1 MKKGFLINKISLA
14 EPIDFAASELKKYL
28 RMMMPEGGDVKIAY
42 APDASEGFRLG
53 LMQDFGL
60 DVSDVEN
67 TELDDILYIDCDTRG
82 GIIAGSNP
90 RSVLLAV
97 YEYLKK
103 NGCRWLYPGLDGE
116 FIPNQDIAPVKLR
129 HVPPMRYRGF
139 AAEGAPYREAERDFL
154 DFLPKVGM
162 NTYMI
167 EFRLPRSY
175 YEKYYTHERN
185 TSHRTPE
192 PISDAYVMQMKRCN
206 EAEIAKRGLQFH
218 DIGHGWTVDPFGI
231 DSKYAWDKIDE
242 SLVPKDMVE
251 YLAEIDG
258 KRGLFEGR
266 PINTQFCMSNPKA
279 RGLFADFVAEYA
291 EAHSNIDFLHV
302 WLADNVNN
310 HCECEECQK
319 KRPSDYYMLL
329 MNDVDRALA
338 RKNLST
344 RIVFIAYLDTIFPPT
359 EDKVENPKRFS
370 LLLAP
375 ISRGYIQTR
384 PTENVTYEVPTYVR
398 NHIKGTGIFGNV
410 IECYKEWKKS
420 FSGDAISFE
429 YHFWINQYY
438 DMSGLQI
445 AKRIYEDVA
454 YYREIGLKG
463 LIENGSIRGFFPNGL
478 AFYTYAA
485 AMYDG
490 RLSFDAIVED
500 YYSHIYGKD
509 FPEFLAYL
517 EKMNEIFPYALLSVK
532 TAEGGMKKTLDTSA
546 ADVARLDGLGDLLA
560 IGKKLVQSHYN
571 SDVRVQ
577 TVSARLLERHIVYV
591 EKFTGAIREKLLG
604 NDEIALQSFQEFM
617 KDFGAYEAFMQPYYD
632 QVMTFSALSMLF
644 KVKSNPYIT

>member
-1 MKKGFLINKISLA
+1 MYYINKISLA

-28 RMMMPEGGDVKIAY
+28 RMMMPEGGDVKITY
-42 APDASEGFRLG
+42 APDAKAGFRLG

-67 TELDDILYIDCDTRG
+67 PELDDIIYIDCDEKG
-82 GIIAGSNP
+82 GIIAGDNP

-103 NGCRWLYPGLDGE
+103 NGCRWLYPGVDGE
-116 FIPNQDIAPVKLR
+116 MIPNKVIEPVKLR

-139 AAEGAPYREAERDFL
+139 AAEGAPYRDAERDFL

-175 YEKYYTHERN
+175 YEKYYTHYCN
-185 TSHRTPE
+185 TKNRSPE
-192 PISDAYVMQMKRCN
+192 PISDEYVMQMKRCN
-206 EAEIAKRGLQFH
+206 ETEIAKRGLQFH

-242 SLVPKDMVE
+242 SLVPKDMVQ

-266 PINTQFCMSNPKA
+266 PINTQFCMSNPEA
-279 RGLFADFVAEYA
+279 RRLFASFVADYA
-291 EAHSNIDFLHV
+291 EAHSNIDFMHV

-310 HCECEECQK
+310 HCECEECK
-319 KRPSDYYMLL
+319 KKLPSDYYMLL
-329 MNDVDRALA
+329 MNDVDKALA
-338 RKNLST
+338 AKNLDT
-344 RIVFIAYLDTIFPPT
+344 RIVFIAYLDTIFPPQV
-359 EDKVENPKRFS
+359 DKVENPERFT

-375 ISRGYIQTR
+375 ISRGYVQTR
-384 PTENVTYEVPTYVR
+384 PTENVKYEVPVYER

-420 FSGDAISFE
+420 FAGDAISFE

-438 DMSGLQI
+438 DLSGLQI
-445 AKRIYEDVA
+445 AKRVYEDIA
-454 YYREIGLKG
+454 YYQEIGLKG

-478 AFYTYAA
+478 LFYTYAMR
-485 AMYDG
+485 MYNDQ
-490 RLSFDAIVED
+490 LSFDTIVED

-509 FPEFLAYL
+509 FSEFRAYF
-517 EKMNEIFPYALLSVK
+517 EKMNEIFPYALLSLK
-532 TAEGGMKKTLDTSA
+532 TAEGGQKKVLEASA
-546 ADVARLDGLGDLLA
+546 VEIARFDGVSDLLA
-560 IGKKLVQSHYN
+560 IGRKLVQSHYN
-571 SDVRVQ
+571 SDQRVQ
-577 TVSARLLERHIVYV
+577 TVSIRMLERHLDYV
-591 EKFTGAIREKLLG
+591 EQFAAMIKEKFLK
-604 NDEIALQSFQEFM
+604 NDELAMKLFKEFM
-617 KDFGAYEAFMQPYYD
+617 EKFGAKEIFMQPYYD
-632 QVMTFSALSMLF
+632 QALTYAALSMLLR
-644 KVKSNPYIT
+644 VKSALYIA

>member
-1 MKKGFLINKISLA
+1 
-14 EPIDFAASELKKYL
+14 
-28 RMMMPEGGDVKIAY
+28 MMPTLADIEITHQPNDKT
-42 APDASEGFRLG
+42 GFCLG

-60 DVSDVEN
+60 DVSDANDTV
-67 TELDDILYIDCDTRG
+67 LDDIIYIDADANG
-82 GIIAGSNP
+82 GIIAGDNP
-90 RSVLLAV
+90 RAVLLAV

-103 NGCRWLYPGLDGE
+103 NGCRWLYPDVDGE
-116 FIPNQDIAPVKLR
+116 FIPNKAIEPVKLR

-175 YEKYYTHERN
+175 YEKYYIHEHN
-185 TSHRTPE
+185 TKHRTPE
-192 PISDAYVMQMKRCN
+192 PISDEYVMQMKRCN
-206 EAEIAKRGLQFH
+206 ETEIAKRGLQFH

-242 SLVPKDMVE
+242 SLVPKDMVQ

-266 PINTQFCMSNPKA
+266 PINTQFCMSNPEA
-279 RGLFADFVAEYA
+279 RRLFANFVAAYA

-310 HCECEECQK
+310 HCECEECK
-319 KRPSDYYMLL
+319 KKLPSDYYMLL
-329 MNDVDRALA
+329 MNDVDKALA
-338 RKNLST
+338 AKNLAT
-344 RIVFIAYLDTIFPPT
+344 RIVFIAYLDTIFPPQV
-359 EDKVENPKRFS
+359 DKVENPKRFS

-384 PTENVTYEVPTYVR
+384 PTENVKYEVPAYVR

-420 FSGDAISFE
+420 FAGDAISFE

-438 DMSGLQI
+438 DLGGLQI

-454 YYREIGLKG
+454 YYQEIGLKG

-485 AMYDG
+485 RMYNVQ
-490 RLSFDAIVED
+490 LSFNAIAED

-509 FPEFLAYL
+509 FREFLVYF
-517 EKMNEIFPYALLSVK
+517 EKLGQIFPYAVLSPK
-532 TAEGGMKKTLDTSA
+532 TAEGGMKKILDFTSE
-546 ADVARLDGLGDLLA
+546 DVARLEGVGELLA
-560 IGKKLVQSHYN
+560 IGRRLVQSHYN
-571 SDVRVQ
+571 SENRAQ
-577 TVSARLLERHIVYV
+577 TVSVRMLERHLDYV
-591 EKFTGAIREKLLG
+591 EQFTAAIKEKFLG
-604 NDEIALQSFQEFM
+604 NDELALRRFYEFVE
-617 KDFGAYEAFMQPYYD
+617 KFGAREIFMQPYYD
-632 QVMTFSALSMLF
+632 QVMTHSALSMLF

>member
-1 MKKGFLINKISLA
+1 MA

-28 RMMMPEGGDVKIAY
+28 RMMMPEGGDVRIAY
-42 APDASEGFRLG
+42 APDARDGFRLG

-67 TELDDILYIDCDTRG
+67 TELDDIIYIDCDARG
-82 GIIAGSNP
+82 GIIAGDNP

-97 YEYLKK
+97 YEYLKR
-103 NGCRWLYPGLDGE
+103 NGCRWLYPGVDGE
-116 FIPNQDIAPVKLR
+116 MIPNKVIEPVKLR

-175 YEKYYTHERN
+175 YEKYYIHEHN
-185 TSHRTPE
+185 TNSRTPE
-192 PISDAYVMQMKRCN
+192 PISDEYVLQMKRSN
-206 EAEIAKRGLQFH
+206 ETEIAKRGLQFH

-242 SLVPKDMVE
+242 SLVPKDMVQ
-251 YLAEIDG
+251 YLAEIGG

-266 PINTQFCMSNPKA
+266 PINTQFCMSNPDA
-279 RGLFADFVAEYA
+279 RRLFADFVAKYA
-291 EAHSNIDFLHV
+291 EAHPNIDFLHV
-302 WLADNVNN
+302 WLADNINN
-310 HCECEECQK
+310 HCECEACRK
-319 KRPSDYYMLL
+319 KLPSDYYMLL
-329 MNDVDRALA
+329 MNDVDKALTA
-338 RKNLST
+338 KNLDT
-344 RIVFIAYLDTIFPPT
+344 RIVFIAYLDTIFPPKV
-359 EDKVENPKRFS
+359 DKVENPKRFS

-384 PTENVTYEVPTYVR
+384 PTEGVKYEIPVYER

-410 IECYKEWKKS
+410 IKCYKEWKKS
-420 FSGDAISFE
+420 FAGDAISFE

-438 DMSGLQI
+438 DLSGLQI

-485 AMYDG
+485 SMYNDQ
-490 RLSFDAIVED
+490 LSFDAIVED
-500 YYSHIYGKD
+500 YYLHIYGKD
-509 FPEFLAYL
+509 FREFLSYF
-517 EKMNEIFPYALLSVK
+517 EKMNEIFPYAVLSVK
-532 TAEGGMKKTLDTSA
+532 TKEGGMKKTLDVTSE
-546 ADVARLDGLGDLLA
+546 DVARADGVEALLS
-560 IGKKLVQSHYN
+560 IGRKLVQSHYN
-571 SDVRVQ
+571 SDKRVQ
-577 TVSARLLERHIVYV
+577 TVSVRMLERHLDYV
-591 EKFTGAIREKLLG
+591 EQFAAAIKEKFLG
-604 NDEIALQSFQEFM
+604 NDELALRCFEEFM
-617 KDFGAYEAFMQPYYD
+617 ERFGAREIFMQPYYD
-632 QVMTFSALSMLF
+632 QVMTYSALSMLF